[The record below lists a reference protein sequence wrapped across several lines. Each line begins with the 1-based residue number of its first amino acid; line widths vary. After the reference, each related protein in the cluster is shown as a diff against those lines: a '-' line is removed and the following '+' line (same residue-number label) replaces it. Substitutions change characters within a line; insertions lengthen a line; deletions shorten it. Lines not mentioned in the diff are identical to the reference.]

1 MTHVDCG
8 AAALRSGVI
17 ATVKTLR
24 GSLCFLLHGQETE
37 AQRGGAETDN
47 TISIKTAVLA
57 SDSCPKCR
65 GGQRGQQSRLQ
76 RGGE

>member
-24 GSLCFLLHGQETE
+24 GSWCFLLHGQETE
-37 AQRGGAETDN
+37 AQRGGAEMDN
-47 TISIKTAVLA
+47 TISIKTVVLA
-57 SDSCPKCR
+57 SDPCPKRLGCQS
-65 GGQRGQQSRLQ
+65 GIQSRLQ